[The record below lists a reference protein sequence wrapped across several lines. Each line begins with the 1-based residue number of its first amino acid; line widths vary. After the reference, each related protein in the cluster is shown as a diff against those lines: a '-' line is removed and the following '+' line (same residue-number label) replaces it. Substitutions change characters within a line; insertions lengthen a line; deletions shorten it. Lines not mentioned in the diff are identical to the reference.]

1 VTYFEYYATLAVV
14 TYGIRVASFEPGPA
28 SIGMSV
34 FDWFHEC
41 PERFEVSR

>member
-1 VTYFEYYATLAVV
+1 MTYFEHLATLAVV
-14 TYGIRVASFEPGPA
+14 TYGIRVAAFEPGPA

-41 PERFEVSR
+41 PERAEVVR

>member
-1 VTYFEYYATLAVV
+1 MTYFEYYATLAVV

-41 PERFEVSR
+41 PDVAAVVR